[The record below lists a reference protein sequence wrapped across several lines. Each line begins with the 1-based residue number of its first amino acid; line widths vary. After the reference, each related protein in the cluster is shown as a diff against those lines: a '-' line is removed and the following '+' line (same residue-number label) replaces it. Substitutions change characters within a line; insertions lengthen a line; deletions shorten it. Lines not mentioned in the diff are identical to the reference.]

1 MKAVDFNQPELLLE
15 VFAKNGTKNTLPLL
29 NTDSANPQRADLTN
43 GFPLATQGSPE
54 DGKLPP
60 ERADFN
66 ALGFLTTSYDY
77 FYQAGGTFTFNS
89 TISSAIGGYPLG
101 ARLWHTNS
109 SGISMILRSTKDDN
123 TDDFTQNE
131 SYIGTSWVIES
142 MAGIDNSNVNILECK
157 FSDKIINKM
166 SWLLSDGDWKY
177 GSTYLNAYD
186 YLIDSIGYRAVSQS
200 TAPSIYVSARNTIVS
215 GYCVRRSSL
224 DKTIGGITYYAW
236 NADASYSYDRTIYL
250 TLNVDSMSL
259 SEALNSMQGQ
269 RIYTTS
275 DGTSMTLTV
284 NKIAVETSDTYTLPD
299 ETTKTISYYL
309 GSDGLKV
316 VYVSNNG
323 TEYEAVDELYNSFGV
338 AWYYVIDT
346 YNVRFKLPRTK
357 YGFNGYRSNVGGYI
371 AAGLP
376 DFGGELGSVNG
387 SGFVAK
393 GIFKETSSYTT
404 NPGGGTGN
412 WKNVEAKGSYYNAIY
427 GNSDTVQPPSTE
439 MYLYFYVG
447 AYNETAIQQT
457 AGINASVINSK
468 LDKDLSNLDSSSL
481 EYLMNLSMP
490 DYTAGISVVLPFTA
504 PTNGVLKV
512 NTNNYWYGYI
522 NNSDYTHGINVIST
536 GGGNQT
542 SDFILPKGTIISL
555 KASSGTNTLTFY
567 PMKGAE

>member
-29 NTDSANPQRADLTN
+29 NTDSENPQRADLTN

-131 SYIGTSWVIES
+131 SYIGTSWVVES

-157 FSDKIINKM
+157 FSDKAINKM
-166 SWLLSDGDWKY
+166 SWLLSDGNWKS

-323 TEYEAVDELYNSFGV
+323 TEYEAVDELYNSLGV

-387 SGFVAK
+387 HGFVAN
-393 GIFKETSSYTT
+393 GIFKQTEAYVT
-404 NPGGGTGN
+404 NPGGGTGD
-412 WKNVEAKGSYYNAIY
+412 WRNVEAKGSYYNAIY
-427 GNSDTVQPPSTE
+427 GNSDTVQPPATE

-447 AYNETAIQQT
+447 AYNDTAIQQT

-468 LDKDLSNLDSSSL
+468 MDSDASNASSGAKNR
-481 EYLMNLSMP
+481 MIGWIVP
-490 DYTAGISVVLPFTA
+490 DYSAGVSVNFPFTA
-504 PTNGVLKV
+504 PAT
-512 NTNNYWYGYI
+512 GYI
-522 NNSDYTHGINVIST
+522 IGNVDNSNSNIALYINDVEVCLTTPYDTFVNLMIDKDDVLT
-536 GGGNQT
+536 RER
-542 SDFILPKGTIISL
+542 DFEGYNKLV
-555 KASSGTNTLTFY
+555 FY

>member
-131 SYIGTSWVIES
+131 SYIGTSWVVES

-157 FSDKIINKM
+157 FSDKAINKM
-166 SWLLSDGDWKY
+166 SWLLSDGDWKS

-186 YLIDSIGYRAVSQS
+186 YLIDSIGYRAVAQS

-236 NADASYSYDRTIYL
+236 NADASYSYDKTIYL

-299 ETTKTISYYL
+299 KTTKTISYYL

-323 TEYEAVDELYNSFGV
+323 TEYEAVDELYNSLGI

-387 SGFVAK
+387 SGFVAN
-393 GIFKETSSYTT
+393 GIFKQTSSYTT

-412 WKNVEAKGSYYNAIY
+412 WRNVEAKGSYYNAIY
-427 GNSDTVQPPSTE
+427 GNSDTVQPPATE

-468 LDKDLSNLDSSSL
+468 MDSDASNASSGAKNR
-481 EYLMNLSMP
+481 MIGWIVP
-490 DYTAGISVVLPFTA
+490 DYSAGVSVNFPFTA
-504 PTNGVLKV
+504 PAT
-512 NTNNYWYGYI
+512 GYI
-522 NNSDYTHGINVIST
+522 IGNVDNSNSNIALYINDVEVCLTTPYDTFVNLMIDKDDVLT
-536 GGGNQT
+536 RER
-542 SDFILPKGTIISL
+542 DFEGYNKLV
-555 KASSGTNTLTFY
+555 FY

>member
-131 SYIGTSWVIES
+131 SYIGTSWVVES

-166 SWLLSDGDWKY
+166 SWLLSDGDWKS

-186 YLIDSIGYRAVSQS
+186 YLIDSIGYRAVAQS

-269 RIYTTS
+269 RIYKTS

-299 ETTKTISYYL
+299 KTTKTISYYL

-387 SGFVAK
+387 SGFVAN
-393 GIFKETSSYTT
+393 GIFKQTSSYTT

-412 WKNVEAKGSYYNAIY
+412 WRNVEAKGSYSNAIY
-427 GNSDTVQPPSTE
+427 GNSDTVQPPATE

-468 LDKDLSNLDSSSL
+468 MDSDASNASSGAKNR
-481 EYLMNLSMP
+481 MIGWIVP
-490 DYTAGISVVLPFTA
+490 DYSAGVSVNFPFTA
-504 PTNGVLKV
+504 PAT
-512 NTNNYWYGYI
+512 GYI
-522 NNSDYTHGINVIST
+522 IGNVDNSNSNIALYINDVEVC
-536 GGGNQT
+536 
-542 SDFILPKGTIISL
+542 
-555 KASSGTNTLTFY
+555 LTTPYDTFVNLMIDKDDVLTRERAFEGYNKLVFY

>member
-123 TDDFTQNE
+123 TDDFTQDE

-157 FSDKIINKM
+157 FSDKVINKM
-166 SWLLSDGDWKY
+166 SWLLSDGVWKS

-186 YLIDSIGYRAVSQS
+186 YLIDSIGYRAVAQS
-200 TAPSIYVSARNTIVS
+200 TAPSIYVSARNTIIS

-250 TLNVDSMSL
+250 TLNVDSISL

-269 RIYTTS
+269 RIYKTS

-323 TEYEAVDELYNSFGV
+323 TEYEAVDELYNSLGV

-371 AAGLP
+371 QSGLP
-376 DFGGELGSVNG
+376 DLKGELSAI
-387 SGFVAK
+387 SGVASFVAT
-393 GIFKETSSYTT
+393 GVFKEKSSFVT

-412 WKNVEAKGSYYNAIY
+412 WRSVEFGASYGNDIY
-427 GNSDTVQPPSTE
+427 GNSDTVQPPATE

-447 AYNETAIQQT
+447 AYNDTAIQQT

-468 LDKDLSNLDSSSL
+468 MDSDASNASSGAKNR
-481 EYLMNLSMP
+481 MIGWIVP
-490 DYTAGISVVLPFTA
+490 DYSAGVSVNFPFTA
-504 PTNGVLKV
+504 PAT
-512 NTNNYWYGYI
+512 GYI
-522 NNSDYTHGINVIST
+522 IGNVDNSNSNIALYINDVEVCLT
-536 GGGNQT
+536 TPYDTFVN
-542 SDFILPKGTIISL
+542 LIID
-555 KASSGTNTLTFY
+555 KNDVLTRERAFEGYNKLVFY

>member
-15 VFAKNGTKNTLPLL
+15 VFAKNGTKNTLPLV
-29 NTDSANPQRADLTN
+29 NTDSGNPQRADLTN

-89 TISSAIGGYPLG
+89 TVSSAIGGYPLG

-123 TDDFTQNE
+123 TDDFTQDE
-131 SYIGTSWVIES
+131 SYIGTSWVVES

-157 FSDKIINKM
+157 FSDKVINKM
-166 SWLLSDGDWKY
+166 SWLLSDGGWKS

-186 YLIDSIGYRAVSQS
+186 YLIDSIGYRAVAQS

-275 DGTSMTLTV
+275 DGVSMTLTV

-299 ETTKTISYYL
+299 ETTKTVSYYL
-309 GSDGLKV
+309 GSDGSMV
-316 VYVSNNG
+316 VYVSKNG
-323 TEYEAVDELYNSFGV
+323 TEYEAVDELYNSLGV

-357 YGFNGYRSNVGGYI
+357 YGFNGYRSKVGRYI

-376 DFGGELGSVNG
+376 DHIHHYGQAASD
-387 SGFVAK
+387 SGFGYA
-393 GIFKETSSYTT
+393 GAGNLGNNNLETLPVRYHDPNS
-404 NPGGGTGN
+404 
-412 WKNVEAKGSYYNAIY
+412 IY
-427 GNSDTVQPPSTE
+427 GNSDTVQPPATE

-447 AYNETAIQQT
+447 AYNDTAIQQT

-481 EYLMNLSMP
+481 EYLMNLSLP

-522 NNSDYTHGINVIST
+522 NGGSAGEGINVLSAN
-536 GGGNQT
+536 GGDQT
-542 SDFILPKGTIISL
+542 SDFILPKGTIITERL
-555 KASSGTNTLTFY
+555 KAGTNTLTFY

>member
-131 SYIGTSWVIES
+131 SYIGTSWVVES

-166 SWLLSDGDWKY
+166 SWLLSDGDWKS

-186 YLIDSIGYRAVSQS
+186 YLIDSIGYRAVAQS

-269 RIYTTS
+269 RIYKTS

-299 ETTKTISYYL
+299 KTTKTISYYL

-323 TEYEAVDELYNSFGV
+323 TEYEAVDELYNSLGI

-387 SGFVAK
+387 SGFVAN
-393 GIFKETSSYTT
+393 GIFKQTSSYTT

-412 WKNVEAKGSYYNAIY
+412 WRNVEAKGSYSNAIY
-427 GNSDTVQPPSTE
+427 GNSDTVQPPATE

-468 LDKDLSNLDSSSL
+468 MDSDASNASSGAKNR
-481 EYLMNLSMP
+481 MIGWIVP
-490 DYTAGISVVLPFTA
+490 DYSAGVSVNFPFTA
-504 PTNGVLKV
+504 PAT
-512 NTNNYWYGYI
+512 GYI
-522 NNSDYTHGINVIST
+522 IGNVDNSNSNIALYINDVEVC
-536 GGGNQT
+536 
-542 SDFILPKGTIISL
+542 
-555 KASSGTNTLTFY
+555 LTTPYDTFVNLMIDKDDVLTRERAFEGYNKLVFY

>member
-131 SYIGTSWVIES
+131 SYIGTSWVVES

-166 SWLLSDGDWKY
+166 SWLLSDGNWKS

-186 YLIDSIGYRAVSQS
+186 YLIDSIGYRAIAQS

-224 DKTIGGITYYAW
+224 DKTIGGIKYYAW

-269 RIYTTS
+269 RIYKTS

-323 TEYEAVDELYNSFGV
+323 TEYEAVDELYNSLGV

-371 AAGLP
+371 EAGLP
-376 DFGGELGSVNG
+376 DLKGELSAI
-387 SGFVAK
+387 SGVTSFVAT
-393 GIFKETSSYTT
+393 GVFKEKSSFTT

-412 WKNVEAKGSYYNAIY
+412 WRSVEFGASYGNDIY
-427 GNSDTVQPPSTE
+427 GNSDTVQPPATE

-468 LDKDLSNLDSSSL
+468 MDSDASNASSGAKNR
-481 EYLMNLSMP
+481 MIGWIVP
-490 DYTAGISVVLPFTA
+490 DYSAGVSVNFPFTA
-504 PTNGVLKV
+504 PAT
-512 NTNNYWYGYI
+512 GYI
-522 NNSDYTHGINVIST
+522 IGNVDNSSSNIALYINDVEVCL
-536 GGGNQT
+536 T
-542 SDFILPKGTIISL
+542 SPYDTFVNLMIDKDDV
-555 KASSGTNTLTFY
+555 LTRERAFEGYNKLVFY